1 MNCHECRY
9 LMFDLIDDKLSEDL
23 RQEMESHLDECPSC
37 AQKYDKMKAR
47 DEEKEKEEKASGLFW
62 YLLMPSGGFKRF
74 FFVGAIFTFILVMA
88 LISVQLNKP
97 LFNFF

>member
-23 RQEMESHLDECPSC
+23 RQEMEKHLDECPSC
-37 AQKYDKMKAR
+37 AQSFAKMKAR
-47 DEEKEKEEKASGLFW
+47 EAAKEKEEKASGLFW

-88 LISVQLNKP
+88 LISVQLKGQ
-97 LFNFF
+97 LFDFF